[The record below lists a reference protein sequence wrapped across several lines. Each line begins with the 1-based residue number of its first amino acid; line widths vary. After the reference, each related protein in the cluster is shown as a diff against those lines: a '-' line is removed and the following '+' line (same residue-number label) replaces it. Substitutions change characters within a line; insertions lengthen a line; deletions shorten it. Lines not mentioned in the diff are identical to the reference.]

1 MGSAK
6 EAIILLKRECEFISL
21 YCAMD
26 LAILNIGI
34 VLLVEDN
41 KYTMQYIR
49 FNRREEEARERKR
62 RRESKEMGSFVY
74 DRTYLTILDSLV
86 SSFLSI
92 LSHHLS
98 EVLYNYYYYQ

>member
-1 MGSAK
+1 M
-6 EAIILLKRECEFISL
+6 KRECEFISL

-49 FNRREEEARERKR
+49 FNRREGRGEGKEEKKRE
-62 RRESKEMGSFVY
+62 
-74 DRTYLTILDSLV
+74 
-86 SSFLSI
+86 
-92 LSHHLS
+92 
-98 EVLYNYYYYQ
+98 